1 MIMSISEGDKTMMMV
16 EDAWLNFVQNK
27 DKPVYFPNWITDN
40 PVYYTQCQALIKAER
55 KTELPCL
62 TYYSNTANSEA
73 RNAII

>member
-40 PVYYTQCQALIKAER
+40 PVYYT
-55 KTELPCL
+55 
-62 TYYSNTANSEA
+62 
-73 RNAII
+73 